1 LILPLPLSI
10 LNEEPLR
17 AGGLKNVFRET
28 RFMVKI
34 TPRESL
40 PTGPKSDDAARA
52 GIPAAEK
59 SLYELRPG
67 ERGIVGKVEAE
78 PALKLHLMELG
89 FVAGSPIVFLMST
102 PFGDPNIYALRGT
115 SIALR
120 KSEAKCIRVRI

>member
-1 LILPLPLSI
+1 
-10 LNEEPLR
+10 
-17 AGGLKNVFRET
+17 
-28 RFMVKI
+28 MVKI
-34 TPRESL
+34 TPREGL
-40 PTGPKSDDAARA
+40 PPGPNPKADDATRP
-52 GIPAAEK
+52 GP
-59 SLYELRPG
+59 SGDGTPLDHLRPG
-67 ERGIVGKVEAE
+67 QTGVVVKVEAE